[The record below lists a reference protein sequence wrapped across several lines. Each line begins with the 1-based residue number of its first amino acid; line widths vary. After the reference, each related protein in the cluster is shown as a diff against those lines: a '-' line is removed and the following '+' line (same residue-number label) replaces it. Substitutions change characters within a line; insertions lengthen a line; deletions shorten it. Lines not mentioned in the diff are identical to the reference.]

1 MIVVG
6 NLKKIK
12 PKVVGN
18 LKTLPKKIP
27 TVEELLAKIE
37 IPTPKDG
44 RDGLQGPT
52 GPKGEKGDS
61 VTLDEILPLVEALV
75 KSEIDKIELPEGTDS
90 VVYNMIGGGGPSPV
104 AYITTITT
112 NEYRINKNELRAG
125 TNIFGVNYA
134 GDVTI
139 YLPEPHEEL
148 KSKIIIVNDESASAS
163 TNNITITTTG

>member
-1 MIVVG
+1 MRVVG
-6 NLKKIK
+6 NLSKM
-12 PKVVGN
+12 PKRV
-18 LKTLPKKIP
+18 P
-27 TVEELLAKIE
+27 TVQELLSQIT

-52 GPKGEKGDS
+52 GPKGDKGDS
-61 VTLDEILPLVEALV
+61 VSLDELLPLVEALV
-75 KSEIDKIELPEGTDS
+75 KSEIEKIELPEGADS
-90 VVYNMIGGGGPSPV
+90 IVYNVLGGGGPTPV

-134 GDVTI
+134 GDVTV

-148 KSKIIIVNDESASAS
+148 KSKIIIVNDESASAA
-163 TNNITITTTG
+163 TNNITITTTGN